1 MDPSWGA
8 PQFPFS
14 GIQQTPNAFSQMS
27 QLQQMQQYQAVQQI
41 MQRNTFEQ
49 LQSQPPTSQPQSPVQ
64 LDDDDEEVVPE
75 SPPQELKRKKNKG
88 KGKKVENVPETAPKS
103 GSRAKGR
110 PWTKVEEEALAM
122 AFVKSSTCPI
132 IGNNQTGSSFWNA
145 ATDRFNMIMEHGPAR
160 DVESV
165 SSKWR
170 KRSKVINNF
179 NQIYNQIY
187 TSPPSGSNDQDI
199 LNLVIAKWDSQN
211 STPFPHFRAW
221 NVVRK
226 EQKWKPVPNEVATAK
241 RTKTS
246 KSESYSAGGST
257 ARCQIDINED
267 PEDEEDVLLVHES
280 ERPTGRDKAKKDA
293 AGKRKGAGSNG
304 GGGSSGGGD
313 SKASS
318 KMDELI
324 NGFRSFKEFA
334 AEKYTHKKTV
344 SADYARAED
353 FRIMR
358 LDLESVPEDE
368 REVYRRMKEEVKK
381 KMDVVGRSFLIVS

>member
-1 MDPSWGA
+1 
-8 PQFPFS
+8 
-14 GIQQTPNAFSQMS
+14 
-27 QLQQMQQYQAVQQI
+27 
-41 MQRNTFEQ
+41 
-49 LQSQPPTSQPQSPVQ
+49 
-64 LDDDDEEVVPE
+64 
-75 SPPQELKRKKNKG
+75 
-88 KGKKVENVPETAPKS
+88 
-103 GSRAKGR
+103 
-110 PWTKVEEEALAM
+110 M

-145 ATDRFNMIMEHGPAR
+145 ATDRFNTIMEHGPAC

-165 SSKWR
+165 SS
-170 KRSKVINNF
+170 N
-179 NQIYNQIY
+179 
-187 TSPPSGSNDQDI
+187 GSNDQDI
-199 LNLVIAKWDSQN
+199 LNLAIAKWDSQN

-226 EQKWKPVPNEVATAK
+226 EQKWKPVPNEVVTAK

-246 KSESYSAGGST
+246 ESGSYSAAGST
-257 ARCQIDINED
+257 ARCQIDINDD
-267 PEDEEDVLLVHES
+267 PEDEEDVLPVHES

-293 AGKRKGAGSNG
+293 AGKRKGAGSSG
-304 GGGSSGGGD
+304 GGG

-318 KMDELI
+318 KMEELI
-324 NGFRSFKEFA
+324 NEFRSFKEFA

-381 KMDVVGRSFLIVS
+381 KWTS